1 MVKQLKSFQMPAS
14 PDKKKHFRLLGRVKD
29 FFRSQSPEVRQEFD
43 AIVWKLEQY
52 GYLNYPYG
60 EKVEG
65 EDLFAIR
72 VIHAGN
78 VRVFYVYG
86 RDDLVYGIHG
96 YVKKTESIPAK
107 EMKQARKMLKL
118 LTQRGA
124 L

>member
-1 MVKQLKSFQMPAS
+1 MQSLSKQDGP
-14 PDKKKHFRLLGRVKD
+14 PRKKHFRLLERVKD
-29 FFRSQSPEVRQEFD
+29 FLREQPTAVKHELND
-43 AIVWKLEQY
+43 IIWKLERD

-72 VIHAGN
+72 VIQSGN
-78 VRVFYVYG
+78 IRIFYVYG
-86 RDDLVYGIHG
+86 RYNIVYGIHG
-96 YVKKTESIPAK
+96 YVKKTEFIPEY
-107 EMKQARKMLKL
+107 EMKQARRMLKL